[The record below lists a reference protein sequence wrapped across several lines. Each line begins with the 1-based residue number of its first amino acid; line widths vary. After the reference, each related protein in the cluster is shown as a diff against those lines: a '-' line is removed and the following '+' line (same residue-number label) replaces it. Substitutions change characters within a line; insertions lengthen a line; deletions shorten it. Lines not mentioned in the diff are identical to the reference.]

1 MEHMLFSKPK
11 AMVRLALQGS
21 LCAEILLEYFG
32 LSPTFP
38 GDQTQVCILRG
49 MATATPSHTHSCT
62 ESARGPGCAAVY
74 LSFPRSACCPNRSLS
89 RARRSGRDGT
99 SPALTT
105 TVHSQHALSTTGLSV
120 LDEASPCVSG
130 ICREMWHH
138 KQSGYSGLFIS
149 RGDTDTTPWL
159 SATS

>member
-21 LCAEILLEYFG
+21 LCAHIFAEILLEYFDP
-32 LSPTFP
+32 SPTFP

-62 ESARGPGCAAVY
+62 ESARGPGCAAAY
-74 LSFPRSACCPNRSLS
+74 LSFPCSACWPNRSLS

-99 SPALTT
+99 LPALTT
-105 TVHSQHALSTTGLSV
+105 TVHSQCTFSTTGLSV
-120 LDEASPCVSG
+120 LDEASPWVSG
-130 ICREMWHH
+130 IC
-138 KQSGYSGLFIS
+138 
-149 RGDTDTTPWL
+149 
-159 SATS
+159 